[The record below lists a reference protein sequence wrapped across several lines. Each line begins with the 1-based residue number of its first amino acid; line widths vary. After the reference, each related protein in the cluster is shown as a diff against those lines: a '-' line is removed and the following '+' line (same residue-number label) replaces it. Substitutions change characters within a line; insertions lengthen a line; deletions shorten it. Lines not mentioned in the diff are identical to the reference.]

1 MTRAFRKRVKPRKF
15 QRGDLVLKVL
25 RGLISD
31 PRGKFRPSW
40 SGPYV
45 IEIRLE
51 KEVPVDALD
60 RNHTSPLWA
69 WCHSSLVLSCI
80 IACFLSPFC
89 IFTPP
94 TVSPLSIISIHFA
107 AFLSRM
113 RALYD
118 PSHHGSGR
126 HIGSEDE
133 LFVVVTYCYIC
144 IPVGFSIF
152 FYTHSS
158 FILSLFVCFYP
169 RRSSFHFM
177 NDEFFGVWHYLL
189 GDLGLCFP
197 SFHSPFTPGL
207 HYGPSRKTTLRP

>member
-1 MTRAFRKRVKPRKF
+1 MFSLSREDDPCIEGGSSLGNS
-15 QRGDLVLKVL
+15 RGDLVLKVL
-25 RGLISD
+25 GGLISD
-31 PRGKFRPSW
+31 PRGKFRPIHEPLNVDQVKKFY
-40 SGPYV
+40 SGFYHLYSLHFFPCV
-45 IEIRLE
+45 MMM
-51 KEVPVDALD
+51 
-60 RNHTSPLWA
+60 
-69 WCHSSLVLSCI
+69 HSRPEL
-80 IACFLSPFC
+80 
-89 IFTPP
+89 P
-94 TVSPLSIISIHFA
+94 TES
-107 AFLSRM
+107 M

-169 RRSSFHFM
+169 HRSSFHFM

-207 HYGPSRKTTLRP
+207 HYGPSRKTTLRL